1 MSYVISFV
9 GTKDGQGATSTALA
23 VAFNIAGQ
31 GHTVLFVD
39 ADMSGTSTAVDH
51 VLIDPAHLGMNNLV
65 GEGAINSEM
74 LLAQAVVSREARL
87 QIVPG
92 LHQIYGSNISH
103 LLRRLL
109 SGQALRALP
118 HDFVI
123 FDLGCAWSHVLLQN
137 PRLEAQAVSALSA
150 RVFVVIQDAP
160 VRLARSLDVLRAA
173 DPPKAEIIVLDT
185 RSGVMS
191 RKVKE
196 AITNQLPGLS
206 ITATIPWDQKGAIKA
221 EDDGRPISGLGEAV
235 VRQAEILQRARV
247 VLETASPAVA
257 LPAG

>member
-9 GTKDGQGATSTALA
+9 GTKDGQGTTSTALA
-23 VAFNIAGQ
+23 VALETAER
-31 GHTVLFVD
+31 GHSVLFVD

-51 VLIDPAHLGMNNLV
+51 LLIDPAHRGMNNLV
-65 GEGAINSEM
+65 GEGPINSAM
-74 LLAQAVVSREARL
+74 LLGQAVAVAEERL

-103 LLRRLL
+103 LIRRLI

-118 HDFVI
+118 QDFVV
-123 FDLGCAWSHVLLQN
+123 FDLGCAWSHVLLQS
-137 PRLEAQAVSALSA
+137 PRLEAQAVSTLSA

-160 VRLARSLDVLRAA
+160 VRLARSLDVLRGA
-173 DPPKAEIIVLDT
+173 DPPKAELIVLDT

-196 AITNQLPGLS
+196 AIANQLPGLS
-206 ITATIPWDQKGAIKA
+206 IAATVPWDPKRAMKA
-221 EDDGRPISGLGEAV
+221 EDEGRSIPGIGEAV
-235 VRQAEILQRARV
+235 VRQAEILERAKV
-247 VLETASPAVA
+247 VLQTA
-257 LPAG
+257 LPALPQPVA